1 LQQPG
6 SAVCYRT
13 DFQKIQKYFC
23 FSLLPFFD
31 FSLGNDGTILGANHK
46 PAQDT
51 SLHLSDVLPG
61 LLINFIENTKF
72 ALNILSRIITH

>member
-1 LQQPG
+1 
-6 SAVCYRT
+6 
-13 DFQKIQKYFC
+13 
-23 FSLLPFFD
+23 LLSHRLPENPEIFLLFPVAFFD